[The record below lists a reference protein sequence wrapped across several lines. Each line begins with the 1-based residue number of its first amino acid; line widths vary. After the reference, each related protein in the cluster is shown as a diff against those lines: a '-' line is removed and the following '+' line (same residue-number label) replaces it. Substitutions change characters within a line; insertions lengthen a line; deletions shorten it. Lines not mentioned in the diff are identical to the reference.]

1 MTHEKTK
8 RIHVV
13 LRQSTLD
20 AIDARRNAMGIP
32 FGRQI
37 DLAIAEM
44 VKRGWVTLNTGV
56 DDERRLHAENWGY
69 CGGADDDR

>member
-1 MTHEKTK
+1 MTTGKTK

-13 LRQSTLD
+13 LRRSTLD
-20 AIDARRNAMGIP
+20 AIDARRNELGIP

-44 VKRGWVTLNTGV
+44 VKRGWVIEKTVV
-56 DDERRLHAENWGY
+56 DDE
-69 CGGADDDR
+69 

>member
-1 MTHEKTK
+1 MTPEKTK

-44 VKRGWVTLNTGV
+44 VKRGWVIEKEVN
-56 DDERRLHAENWGY
+56 DER
-69 CGGADDDR
+69 